1 MKEQD
6 ANYESQY
13 LALCQR
19 FEELRRLGQDYPS
32 CPQCRP
38 YNTRQR
44 CPACGSRGWFPRPE
58 PERLGALVDLCHQ
71 QGHDV
76 VLSPG
81 FATVIDHEGDQDGEG
96 PDPWQALTAALR
108 AALPGLRSGEA
119 TPL

>member
-1 MKEQD
+1 MAED
-6 ANYESQY
+6 TYESQY

-19 FEELRRLGQDYPS
+19 FPGLR
-32 CPQCRP
+32 
-38 YNTRQR
+38 TRNS
-44 CPACGSRGWFPRPE
+44 ANGWLPRPA

-96 PDPWQALTAALR
+96 PEAWQALTAALTACLLGKAEE
-108 AALPGLRSGEA
+108 AA
-119 TPL
+119 